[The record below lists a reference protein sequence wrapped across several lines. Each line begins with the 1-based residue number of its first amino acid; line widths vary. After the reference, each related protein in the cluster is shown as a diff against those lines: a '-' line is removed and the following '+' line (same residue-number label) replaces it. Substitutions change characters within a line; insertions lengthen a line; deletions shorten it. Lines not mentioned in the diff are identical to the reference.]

1 MSVPIQHGKKI
12 VGLLSIQSYA
22 PRAYDQTALKD
33 LQALAEHCGETL
45 NRIHAEESLRES
57 EERFR
62 QMSENFEDVMWLTD
76 RKVEKVLYINPAYE
90 RIFGRSCESL
100 RERLTSFID
109 AVHPDDRKKVEQML
123 ERERNGKHGPFE
135 YRIIKPDGSV
145 RWILRRTFPI
155 RNQDGEIYL
164 VAGIGQDITERK
176 RAQEELHQSEERYR
190 ELFENSKD
198 ALYVHDLE
206 GRYIAMNR
214 AAERLV
220 GYTREEV
227 VGKSFTDFI
236 APEYLQTVR
245 ENMSKKLGGQSET
258 TYEIEMVAK
267 GGHRVP
273 VEVSSRLILEEGGPV
288 GVQGTARDITERRRA
303 ERERASAAKVLQKF
317 SRRLIEVQENDRQH
331 IARELHDQIGQI
343 LTAVK
348 LNLESVRRSC
358 RTDSCIPNI
367 EESIIVMDE
376 AFQRVRELSLDLR
389 PSLLDD
395 LGLTSALRWYVNRY
409 AQRSGIA
416 VQIVSQLENDR
427 RLSRELETAC
437 FRITQEALANVAR
450 HAKANKVEIRLERLN
465 REISLTIK
473 DNGIGFD
480 AQKLF
485 RSDSS
490 IAALG
495 LRGMEERAL
504 AVRGRLEVL
513 STSAAGTEVRVQFP
527 IQPDYF

>member
-1 MSVPIQHGKKI
+1 M
-12 VGLLSIQSYA
+12 
-22 PRAYDQTALKD
+22 TA
-33 LQALAEHCGETL
+33 
-45 NRIHAEESLRES
+45 
-57 EERFR
+57 
-62 QMSENFEDVMWLTD
+62 V
-76 RKVEKVLYINPAYE
+76 
-90 RIFGRSCESL
+90 
-100 RERLTSFID
+100 
-109 AVHPDDRKKVEQML
+109 
-123 ERERNGKHGPFE
+123 
-135 YRIIKPDGSV
+135 
-145 RWILRRTFPI
+145 
-155 RNQDGEIYL
+155 
-164 VAGIGQDITERK
+164 
-176 RAQEELHQSEERYR
+176 
-190 ELFENSKD
+190 
-198 ALYVHDLE
+198 
-206 GRYIAMNR
+206 
-214 AAERLV
+214 
-220 GYTREEV
+220 
-227 VGKSFTDFI
+227 FT
-236 APEYLQTVR
+236 PTNNE
-245 ENMSKKLGGQSET
+245 
-258 TYEIEMVAK
+258 
-267 GGHRVP
+267 P
-273 VEVSSRLILEEGGPV
+273 
-288 GVQGTARDITERRRA
+288 
-303 ERERASAAKVLQKF
+303 
-317 SRRLIEVQENDRQH
+317 
-331 IARELHDQIGQI
+331 IGQI